1 MQTEAQSIIKEN
13 SDSNHCHTENEGK
26 KTVQPFIQAAHRGS
40 VIVFSSSQRLGSDTL
55 KNPGISTPLQLCL
68 GQLTSHNALPLQS
81 DQSNRSLINPSL
93 DLPKQSQS
101 KGNHSIQSEPK
112 CNLFFSLSILK

>member
-1 MQTEAQSIIKEN
+1 MQTEAQSTITEN
-13 SDSNHCHTENEGK
+13 SNSNHCHTEKEGK

-40 VIVFSSSQRLGSDTL
+40 VIVFSSSQRLDTL
-55 KNPGISTPLQLCL
+55 KNPGISAPLQLCL

-81 DQSNRSLINPSL
+81 DQSNGSQINPSL

-101 KGNHSIQSEPK
+101 KGNHSIQSEL
-112 CNLFFSLSILK
+112 NLTLFFVFYF